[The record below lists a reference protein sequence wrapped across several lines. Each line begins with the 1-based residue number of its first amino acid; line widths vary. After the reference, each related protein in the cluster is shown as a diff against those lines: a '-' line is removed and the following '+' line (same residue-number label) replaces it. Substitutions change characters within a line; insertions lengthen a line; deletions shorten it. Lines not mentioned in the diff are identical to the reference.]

1 MKIMEKQR
9 MPFAYVMISTEIGSE
24 EQVVNDLKVLP
35 QIRETYMVYGIYDVI
50 TKVEFA
56 DRKEL
61 SEIIIKKIRG
71 IHGIKITIT
80 LMEI

>member
-1 MKIMEKQR
+1 

-24 EQVVNDLKVLP
+24 ERVVNDLKVLP

-56 DRKEL
+56 NRKEL

-71 IHGIKITIT
+71 IHGIKNTIT

>member
-1 MKIMEKQR
+1 

-24 EQVVNDLKVLP
+24 EQVVTELKVLP

-50 TKVEFA
+50 TKVEFV

-71 IHGIKITIT
+71 IHGIKNTIT

>member
-1 MKIMEKQR
+1 MS
-9 MPFAYVMISTEIGSE
+9 FAYVMISTEIGSE
-24 EQVVNDLKVLP
+24 EQVVTELKVLP

-50 TKVEFA
+50 TKVEFV

-71 IHGIKITIT
+71 IHGIKNTIT

>member
-1 MKIMEKQR
+1 
-9 MPFAYVMISTEIGSE
+9 MPFAYVMVSTEIGSE
-24 EQVVNDLKVLP
+24 KQVVKDLETLP

-56 DRKEL
+56 DRNEL
-61 SEIIIKKIRG
+61 REIIIRKIRG
-71 IHGIKITIT
+71 IHGIKNTIT